1 MVSGK
6 RKVIT
11 NMCAEPIVESN
22 SGTGFNYRFHLWT
35 VTQKNWIQFRAQLRW
50 WRHESILTWGAVETG
65 EEKIYGRHD
74 MSSDTRSAIIRWKA
88 ETDCCCRGWLRI
100 CGRQGGRK
108 RHRLPEQEVNAQQG
122 GVQADQHLLGI
133 FAGILGLEIVV
144 ARGLDREG
152 NGNPLQYS
160 CLENPMDGGPW

>member
-1 MVSGK
+1 M
-6 RKVIT
+6 
-11 NMCAEPIVESN
+11 AA
-22 SGTGFNYRFHLWT
+22 HLWEAG
-35 VTQKNWIQFRAQLRW
+35 R
-50 WRHESILTWGAVETG
+50 
-65 EEKIYGRHD
+65 EEKI
-74 MSSDTRSAIIRWKA
+74 
-88 ETDCCCRGWLRI
+88 
-100 CGRQGGRK
+100 
-108 RHRLPEQEVNAQQG
+108 HRLPEQEVNAQQG